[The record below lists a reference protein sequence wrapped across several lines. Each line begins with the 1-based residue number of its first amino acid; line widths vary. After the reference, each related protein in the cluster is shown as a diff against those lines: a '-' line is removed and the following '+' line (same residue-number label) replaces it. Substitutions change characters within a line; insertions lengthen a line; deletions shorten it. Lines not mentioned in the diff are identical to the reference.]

1 MIFPLLS
8 KNNAKKRSVHCI
20 SSSLLQLQQNQ
31 ASNAD
36 LGPQSLQKLGPCLW
50 LKLGN
55 FMKNLDFSLSTTP
68 DLFLTYPDKNFPN
81 SDKKKTPQT
90 VCNLHSKDEPK
101 WKHAEASL
109 SRAQKGMKPTIFL
122 EKWKCKSILS
132 PNSTTSMFHLFCM
145 FMLEKSKCTIFSL
158 PKKAPMFLACLRN
171 MQSYAFHS
179 FRFQGTKTQ
188 ENNCIFFSR
197 NKMQNTYFHNF
208 LQNTKTKKTV
218 FYFMHFFEQEIKPQ
232 NLFLHVSFFEKNCKR
247 CVCIFMFLRKI
258 RMDNGRNIFAFF
270 EKEKSCKNI
279 ILQFFAKNKAG
290 KNIFAFF
297 IFFQKNKME
306 N

>member
-1 MIFPLLS
+1 MQEYTFP
-8 KNNAKKRSVHCI
+8 KFH
-20 SSSLLQLQQNQ
+20 
-31 ASNAD
+31 
-36 LGPQSLQKLGPCLW
+36 
-50 LKLGN
+50 N
-55 FMKNLDFSLSTTP
+55 FHVPFVLHVYVGEIKMHN
-68 DLFLTYPDKNFPN
+68 FL
-81 SDKKKTPQT
+81 
-90 VCNLHSKDEPK
+90 
-101 WKHAEASL
+101 
-109 SRAQKGMKPTIFL
+109 
-122 EKWKCKSILS
+122 
-132 PNSTTSMFHLFCM
+132 
-145 FMLEKSKCTIFSL
+145 L
-158 PKKAPMFLACLRN
+158 PKKATMFLACLRN

-270 EKEKSCKNI
+270 EKEKK
-279 ILQFFAKNKAG
+279 LQKHNFAVFLQKIKPEKIFLHFLFFSKK
-290 KNIFAFF
+290 
-297 IFFQKNKME
+297 
-306 N
+306 